1 LKSHEVKRVAAA
13 KPKDENPC
21 VRVLVIFLLF
31 DDMTPFK
38 KETPSAPIKNIY
50 PNGSEIKKG
59 ADGPLLKDCLPAF
72 IQ

>member
-1 LKSHEVKRVAAA
+1 
-13 KPKDENPC
+13 
-21 VRVLVIFLLF
+21 
-31 DDMTPFK
+31 MTPFK